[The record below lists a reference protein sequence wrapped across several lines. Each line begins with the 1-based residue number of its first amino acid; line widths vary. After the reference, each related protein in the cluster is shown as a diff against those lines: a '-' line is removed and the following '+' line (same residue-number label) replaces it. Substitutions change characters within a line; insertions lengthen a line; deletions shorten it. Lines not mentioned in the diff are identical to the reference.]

1 MAPKRGQRRVRSGDT
16 VMLSESSSGSD
27 SEKKQK
33 CTANNSSRRR
43 RSGRLKKKD
52 SDSCTS
58 IDSAYDGDGET
69 TNSTLESNSSSG
81 SDQTMSSP
89 SSDMYDFDE
98 DDNPPSR
105 GILSP
110 KQPKVKKK
118 TSKRKQTSNKKSSS
132 TKPSKPRKQSPKME
146 TVSVTPVVSK
156 GTSDVE
162 NKPVRRPKG
171 MKTPGVSPIL
181 SASRLDSSV
190 NSSVENKGKRKIPGS
205 TPNVTPQIGSKSKN
219 PRIDSIK
226 NDSGCFISPPPLKV
240 PRLLAK
246 DTSTPSN
253 TKDDIR
259 VGVKDKCFGFDSL
272 GSPAHG
278 ISTSDYGSAV
288 MDLSQI
294 SMDDTAPSVEKD
306 FEVTMFSEPEMEP
319 EPEMSLNK
327 SLSIAYKPSKQKRPK
342 GRYSIS
348 KVDAWAEKMNQEFD
362 DAEHFELS
370 IEG

>member
-1 MAPKRGQRRVRSGDT
+1 MAPKRGNRRVRSGET

-33 CTANNSSRRR
+33 KCTVNNSKR
-43 RSGRLKKKD
+43 RSRRLKKRD
-52 SDSCTS
+52 SDSTS

-69 TNSTLESNSSSG
+69 TNSTMGSSSS

-98 DDNPPSR
+98 NDNPPGR

-118 TSKRKQTSNKKSSS
+118 TSKRIQASNKKSSS
-132 TKPSKPRKQSPKME
+132 SKTSKPHKLSPKME
-146 TVSVTPVVSK
+146 SVSGTPVVSK
-156 GTSDVE
+156 GKSDAE
-162 NKPVRRPKG
+162 NEPSRRPKG

-181 SASRLDSSV
+181 SASRLDSSM
-190 NSSVENKGKRKIPGS
+190 NSSVENKGKRKMPGS

-226 NDSGCFISPPPLKV
+226 NDSGCFVSPPPMKV
-240 PRLLAK
+240 PRLIAK

-253 TKDDIR
+253 MKDDIR

-319 EPEMSLNK
+319 EPEMILNK
-327 SLSIAYKPSKQKRPK
+327 SLTISYKPTKQKRPK

-362 DAEHFELS
+362 DAENFELS
-370 IEG
+370 VEG